1 MEMTDF
7 RKIYLFIRRLKGWSD
22 VYYDKSNTLD
32 EFLRY
37 LLHMLF
43 YEGTT
48 DLASWAEFVESKAY
62 DYSGQL
68 KNDLDV
74 RELAS
79 DIRSLNL
86 REQRIAHRAMA
97 ILDRNGYSL
106 PPSDWISHLNDLTD
120 DLFQNSSNKVLLFK
134 GMLKNYMAVGR
145 SADLINKKLGWQ
157 TATVEFQGGSCCFM
171 VLCDYSLEVIGKVLD
186 YEVHDTMCNFH
197 GLDLMGDDSV
207 NFSLQ
212 QQMIDYFMVMVGEIE
227 NLSTKGLSYRKVD
240 EKGNICETSYPYMMV
255 SSEWLHLF
263 SSQAETLEIV
273 SNHQWKISLDE
284 LDLLCLLADFAS
296 EKLKIK
302 GGPQM
307 IGMDEMF
314 NSMNCIDQYVFIKT
328 IMEDHHDKVLIMD
341 YGGTYESYGDDAI
354 FLADKYKVTLWSR
367 SSMGDLVLPAV
378 VIADDLIAR
387 IRTEVPNVVVWKEKF
402 SDPSDVMS
410 MFPNPM
416 DLGLKDKNKYDNV
429 KLSKRKDGKYVIRAF
444 LGNSRLPVRQVPED
458 LAQHFQSLPDG
469 VVRETVLKTILY
481 SVYSQ
486 TNSEQK

>member
-1 MEMTDF
+1 
-7 RKIYLFIRRLKGWSD
+7 
-22 VYYDKSNTLD
+22 
-32 EFLRY
+32 
-37 LLHMLF
+37 
-43 YEGTT
+43 
-48 DLASWAEFVESKAY
+48 
-62 DYSGQL
+62 
-68 KNDLDV
+68 
-74 RELAS
+74 
-79 DIRSLNL
+79 
-86 REQRIAHRAMA
+86 
-97 ILDRNGYSL
+97 
-106 PPSDWISHLNDLTD
+106 
-120 DLFQNSSNKVLLFK
+120 
-134 GMLKNYMAVGR
+134 
-145 SADLINKKLGWQ
+145 
-157 TATVEFQGGSCCFM
+157 
-171 VLCDYSLEVIGKVLD
+171 
-186 YEVHDTMCNFH
+186 
-197 GLDLMGDDSV
+197 
-207 NFSLQ
+207 
-212 QQMIDYFMVMVGEIE
+212 
-227 NLSTKGLSYRKVD
+227 
-240 EKGNICETSYPYMMV
+240 MMV

-263 SSQAETLEIV
+263 SSRAETLEIV
-273 SNHQWKISLDE
+273 SDHQWKISLDE

-302 GGPQM
+302 GGPQK